1 MKRFLLGIAIL
12 AVFLGLGLWTWQ
24 VMDHLHMDIS
34 QTLEQAAAQVLAG
47 QTEQG
52 ISLALQAHERWQ
64 KNWHLTAFLADHA
77 PMDEIDAL
85 FAQALCYAD
94 TGNTADFVSHCAQLA
109 MLVEAVGEAHALSWW
124 NLL

>member
-1 MKRFLLGIAIL
+1 MKRFLLGVAIL
-12 AVFLGLGLWTWQ
+12 GVFLGLGLWTGYAMEQ
-24 VMDHLHMDIS
+24 LHVDIS
-34 QTLEQAAAQVLAG
+34 QTLEQAAAQVLDG

-52 ISLALQAHERWQ
+52 VSLARQAHTQWQ
-64 KNWHLTAFLADHA
+64 DNWHMTAFLADHA

-85 FAQALCYAD
+85 FAQALFYAD
-94 TGNTADFVSHCAQLA
+94 TGNAEDFASHCTRLS